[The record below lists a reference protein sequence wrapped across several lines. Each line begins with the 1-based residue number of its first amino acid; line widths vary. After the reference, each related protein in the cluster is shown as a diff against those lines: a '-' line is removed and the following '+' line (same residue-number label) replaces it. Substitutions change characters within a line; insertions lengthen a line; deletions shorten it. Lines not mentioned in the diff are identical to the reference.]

1 MSLLEYVGSMAIGVL
16 AGEAI
21 IQWGE
26 RFRGWRMARRARR
39 LGYPTLVD
47 MVRQTEP
54 KP

>member
-1 MSLLEYVGSMAIGVL
+1 MNFLEYVGSMAVGVL

-26 RFRGWRMARRARR
+26 RFRCWRMARRARR
-39 LGYPTLVD
+39 LGYPTLVNV
-47 MVRQTEP
+47 VRQTEP